1 MVQMHI
7 LKPAGE
13 EMKDEEEVPGHKNRI
28 DSEFDEEGPHG
39 LGSVGFHAK
48 KRPGITHTSL
58 VALSLAAPN
67 LFRARFPL
75 RRVGFLLPS
84 ISLLAG
90 ELWQMLQINI
100 RKT

>member
-1 MVQMHI
+1 
-7 LKPAGE
+7 
-13 EMKDEEEVPGHKNRI
+13 MKDEKEVSRHKNGI
-28 DSEFDEEGPHG
+28 DAEFDEEGPQG
-39 LGSVGFHAK
+39 LGGVGFHAQ

-58 VALSLAAPN
+58 VATPLAAPN
-67 LFRARFPL
+67 RFRSRFPL
-75 RRVGFLLPS
+75 RRVGFFLPS